1 VEDNMYK
8 SIDNHCH
15 FCEIPLK
22 SAIDFYEHMLNRH
35 FLTDLCLPR
44 KKWSCMACV
53 FLQKKKVVLF
63 GSMEQ
68 LQNHINF
75 CNDEK
80 YNKGEFLD
88 AHRFGFVCNL
98 CKCGFGGRDESSNL
112 SKHFISQHDNP
123 YAIKSKLDPLITNKR
138 KVDQAFNL
146 DSRDSGNILIE
157 TNTKNLSVTI
167 TAFKCNVCLEVLPSL
182 DELVKHSKICRGE
195 KPFCNSG
202 EKRFHCYECF
212 KVFPTRGSLLEHK
225 AEQHKAASKFSTS
238 QFQ

>member
-1 VEDNMYK
+1 MTGQNSTSNDTLLEPGILTEDFITHFIKEEQVIKEEPYSNDRIEIPIKEELLHESIEETNVKTEHYNIDSYGLLEPKIELNEVVED
-8 SIDNHCH
+8 
-15 FCEIPLK
+15 E
-22 SAIDFYEHMLNRH
+22 
-35 FLTDLCLPR
+35 
-44 KKWSCMACV
+44 
-53 FLQKKKVVLF
+53 
-63 GSMEQ
+63 
-68 LQNHINF
+68 
-75 CNDEK
+75 
-80 YNKGEFLD
+80 
-88 AHRFGFVCNL
+88 
-98 CKCGFGGRDESSNL
+98 CGFGGSDESSNL
-112 SKHFISQHDNP
+112 STHFISQHDNP

-212 KVFPTRGSLLEHK
+212 KVFPTRGSLLAHK
-225 AEQHKAASKFSTS
+225 NKQRGLCPAQGRDKAGLFTKKPKPGNS
-238 QFQ
+238 